1 MSTAM
6 NTVLAIPELL
16 RQIFEWSTQRDN
28 CSNILVSK
36 AWFEEAITV
45 LWRHVYSLRPLLNL
59 LGPMKLVLL
68 ESGERRY
75 MSIPTAYTAN

>member
-6 NTVLAIPELL
+6 NTVLVIPELL
-16 RQIFEWSTQRDN
+16 RQIFECSTRRDN

-36 AWFEEAITV
+36 VWFDEAITV
-45 LWRHVYSLRPLLNL
+45 LWRRVDSLRPLLNL

-75 MSIPTAYTAN
+75 VRASFISIL